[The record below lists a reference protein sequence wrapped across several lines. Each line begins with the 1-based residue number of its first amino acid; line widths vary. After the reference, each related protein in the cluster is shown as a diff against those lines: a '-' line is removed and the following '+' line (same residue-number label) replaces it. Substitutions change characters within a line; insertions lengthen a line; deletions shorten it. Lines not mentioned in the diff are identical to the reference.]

1 MNGSLGFLL
10 DTSVVLHATR
20 ANSAVPGA
28 IDAQFGLS
36 ASRFRPAICEVTVA
50 ELLAF
55 SSNWGETRKV
65 LLKTQVDKTLI
76 IPIAHPGV
84 HQRWAEMSSALRSAG
99 LTVGQN
105 DIWIA
110 ATASI
115 AGMILLTT
123 DRDFL
128 MIKRVAELDVRVL
141 DSKTGLVRS

>member
-20 ANSAVPGA
+20 ANSPVPGV

-36 ASRFRPAICEVTVA
+36 TSRFRPAICEVTVA

-55 SSNWGETRKV
+55 SSNWGERRKA
-65 LLKTQVDKTLI
+65 LLNTQIEKTLI

-84 HQRWAEMSSALRSAG
+84 HQRWAEISSALRSAG

-110 ATASI
+110 ATASV
-115 AGMILLTT
+115 AEMTLLTP
-123 DRDFL
+123 DKDYL
-128 MIKRVAELDVRVL
+128 AVQGVAGLDVRVR
-141 DSKTGLVRS
+141 DSKTGLVLS

>member
-20 ANSAVPGA
+20 ANSPIPGA

-55 SSNWGETRKV
+55 SFNWGEKRKA
-65 LLKTQVDKTLI
+65 LLKTQIEKTLI

-110 ATASI
+110 ATASV
-115 AGMILLTT
+115 AGMTLLTT
-123 DRDFL
+123 DKDFL
-128 MIKRVAELDVRVL
+128 TVRGVAALDVHVL
-141 DSKTGLVRS
+141 DSKTGLIQP

>member
-20 ANSAVPGA
+20 ANSTVPGA

-36 ASRFRPAICEVTVA
+36 TSRFRPAICEVTVA

-55 SSNWGETRKV
+55 SSNWGERRQT
-65 LLKTQVDKTLI
+65 LLKAQIEKALI

-110 ATASI
+110 ATTSV
-115 AGMILLTT
+115 AGMTLLTT
-123 DRDFL
+123 DKDFL
-128 MIKRVAELDVRVL
+128 AVRGVAVLDVRVL
-141 DSKTGLVRS
+141 DSKTGLVLS

>member
-36 ASRFRPAICEVTVA
+36 SSRFRPAICEVTVA
-50 ELLAF
+50 ELIAF
-55 SSNWGETRKV
+55 SSNWSEPRKD
-65 LLKTQVDKTLI
+65 LLKTQIDKTLI

-110 ATASI
+110 ATASVT
-115 AGMILLTT
+115 GMILLTT